1 MDQNKSILGFC
12 LTSEM
17 CKLIS
22 KVMKKYRFVYQNILV
37 PELSGKKTED
47 EILESVT
54 INPGI
59 IILDK
64 EVEKSFKEKI
74 IAKFP
79 GSSIICLP
87 SLSESDGVLSDK
99 VKQISEPFKL
109 SEFEEVILNLTNNK

>member
-1 MDQNKSILGFC
+1 
-12 LTSEM
+12 M